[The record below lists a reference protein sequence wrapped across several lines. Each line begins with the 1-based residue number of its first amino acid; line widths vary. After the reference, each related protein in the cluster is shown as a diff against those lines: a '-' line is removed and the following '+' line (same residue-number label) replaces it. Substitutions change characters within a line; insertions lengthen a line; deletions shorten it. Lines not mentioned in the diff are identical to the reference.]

1 MEKKH
6 YIQSEDLGVIM
17 EALAVKALE
26 HVDQMLVNINLD
38 RSGQETTLEVV
49 VRSQDYERLAEQT
62 YVILDEVHDY
72 LDVVDETIGAAL
84 VKLEQIDKEKGS
96 TSSNEE

>member
-38 RSGQETTLEVV
+38 RLGQETTLGIV

>member
-26 HVDQMLVNINLD
+26 HADKMLVNINLN
-38 RSGQETTLEVV
+38 RSGQETTLDIV

-62 YVILDEVHDY
+62 YVILDEVQDY
-72 LDVVDETIGAAL
+72 LDVLDQTTGAAL
-84 VKLEQIDKEKGS
+84 AKLEQIDKEK

>member
-17 EALAVKALE
+17 EALAEKALE
-26 HVDQMLVNINLD
+26 HADKMLVNINLS
-38 RSGQETTLEVV
+38 RSGQETTLDIV

-62 YVILDEVHDY
+62 YVILDEVYDH
-72 LDVVDETIGAAL
+72 LDVLDETIGAVL
-84 VKLEQIDKEKGS
+84 VKLEQIDKEK

>member
-26 HVDQMLVNINLD
+26 HVDQMLVNINLN
-38 RSGQETTLEVV
+38 RSGQETTLDIV

-84 VKLEQIDKEKGS
+84 VKLEQIDKEK
-96 TSSNEE
+96 TLSNEE

>member
-6 YIQSEDLGVIM
+6 YIQSEDLGVII

-26 HVDQMLVNINLD
+26 HVDQIAVDINI
-38 RSGQETTLEVV
+38 RQFCQETTLDIV
-49 VRSQDYERLAEQT
+49 VRSKDYENLSSQT
-62 YVILDEVHDY
+62 YVILDEVQDY
-72 LDVVDETIGAAL
+72 LDVLDQTTGAAL
-84 VKLEQIDKEKGS
+84 AKLEQIDKEKGA

>member
-26 HVDQMLVNINLD
+26 HADKIAVDINIRQFCQDTLLD
-38 RSGQETTLEVV
+38 IV
-49 VRSQDYERLAEQT
+49 VRSKDYERLSSQT
-62 YVILDEVHDY
+62 YHILDEVQDY
-72 LDVVDETIGAAL
+72 LDVLDQTTGAAL
-84 VKLEQIDKEKGS
+84 AKLEQIAKEKEE
-96 TSSNEE
+96 TPSNEE

>member
-26 HVDQMLVNINLD
+26 HVDQMLINTTLD
-38 RSGQETTLEVV
+38 RPGQETTLDIV

-62 YVILDEVHDY
+62 YVILDKVHDY
-72 LDVVDETIGAAL
+72 LDVLDETIGAAL
-84 VKLEQIDKEKGS
+84 VKLEQIDKEKGA

>member
-38 RSGQETTLEVV
+38 RSGQETTLDIV
-49 VRSQDYERLAEQT
+49 VRSQDYEKLAEQT
-62 YVILDEVHDY
+62 YVILDKVHDY

>member
-1 MEKKH
+1 
-6 YIQSEDLGVIM
+6 M

-26 HVDQMLVNINLD
+26 HADKMLVNINLS
-38 RSGQETTLEVV
+38 RSGQETTLDIV

-62 YVILDEVHDY
+62 YVILDEVQDY
-72 LDVVDETIGAAL
+72 LDVLDQTTGAAL
-84 VKLEQIDKEKGS
+84 AKLEQIDKEK